1 MPFSK
6 KSGKDLLMLSSP
18 AIQVSNLTKLYHIY
32 TNPKDRLLQM
42 LWRGRR
48 QYYKVFSALNNVSF
62 DVNKGD
68 SVGILGHN
76 GAGKSTLLQLL
87 TGTLTPTSGKIYVN
101 GRIAA
106 LLELGAGFN
115 PEFTGKE
122 NVYMNATILG
132 LSKKEIDEKYE
143 DILAF
148 ADIGDFIHRPVKT
161 YSSGMYVR
169 LAFSV
174 AVHIDPEILIIDE
187 ALAVG
192 DIRFQ
197 MKCLQHM
204 ESLKAKGTTILFV
217 SHSPEQVKR
226 FCNKAIWLDAGEIK
240 AIGSSSEICDQYKD
254 YMAVGKSPDSSNNKT
269 STMSLSSTPAR
280 IVTRELDRSVLNPGN
295 PITLTIEYE
304 VFDEKVNGLLIGT
317 AIYSLDRK
325 YIFGPNTYLDK
336 IEIPNTK
343 GRHKIQFHIPSIPLL
358 PGSFS
363 FDIGLFSDKGLVNFD
378 YISSAEEFTIKD
390 EYNNEGLVFINHN
403 WIVNK

>member
-254 YMAVGKSPDSSNNKT
+254 YMAVGKSPDSSNNKK

>member
-1 MPFSK
+1 
-6 KSGKDLLMLSSP
+6 MLSSL
-18 AIQVSNLTKLYHIY
+18 AIQVINLTKIYHIY

-42 LWRGRR
+42 LWRGSR

-87 TGTLTPTSGKIYVN
+87 TGTLTPTSGKIYAN

-132 LSKKEIDEKYE
+132 LSKKEIDKKYE

-226 FCNKAIWLDAGEIK
+226 FCNKAIWLEAGEIK

-254 YMAVGKSPDSSNNKT
+254 YMAVGKSPDSSNNT
-269 STMSLSSTPAR
+269 NSTMKLASIPAK
-280 IVTRELDRSVLNPGN
+280 IVTRELDRSVLNPGAS
-295 PITLTIEYE
+295 ITLTIEYE
-304 VFDEKVNGLLIGT
+304 VFDEKIDGLLIGA
-317 AIYSLDRK
+317 AIYTLDRE

>member
-1 MPFSK
+1 M
-6 KSGKDLLMLSSP
+6 SSSL
-18 AIQVSNLTKLYHIY
+18 AIQVRNLTKSYHIY
-32 TNPKDRLLQM
+32 TNPKYRLLQM
-42 LWRGRR
+42 LCRGRKE
-48 QYYKVFSALNNVSF
+48 YFKVFSALNNVSF

-76 GAGKSTLLQLL
+76 GAGKSTLLQVL
-87 TGTLTPTSGKIYVN
+87 TGTLAPTSGTIHTN

-122 NVYMNATILG
+122 NVYMNAAILG
-132 LSKKEIDEKYE
+132 LSKTEIEEKYE

-148 ADIGDFIHRPVKT
+148 ADIGEFIHRPVKT
-161 YSSGMYVR
+161 FSSGMYVR

-174 AVHIDPEILIIDE
+174 AVHIEPEILIIDE

-204 ESLKAKGTTILFV
+204 EGLKARGTTILFV

-226 FCNKAIWLDAGEIK
+226 FCNKAIWLDSGKVK

-254 YMAVGKSPDSSNNKT
+254 YMAVGKTSDSSNNTT
-269 STMSLSSTPAR
+269 STIEPSSIPAK
-280 IVTRELDRSVLNPGN
+280 IVTRGLDHSVLKPGDS
-295 PITLTIEYE
+295 ITLTIEYE
-304 VFDEKVNGLLIGT
+304 VFDEKIDGLLIGT
-317 AIYSLDRK
+317 AIYTLNRI
-325 YIFGPNTYLDK
+325 YVFGPNTYLDK

-343 GRHKIQFHIPSIPLL
+343 GRHKIEYHISSIPLL

-403 WIVNK
+403 WIVKK

>member
-1 MPFSK
+1 
-6 KSGKDLLMLSSP
+6 MLSSP

-254 YMAVGKSPDSSNNKT
+254 YMAVGKSPDSSNNKK

>member
-1 MPFSK
+1 
-6 KSGKDLLMLSSP
+6 MLSSL
-18 AIQVSNLTKLYHIY
+18 AIQVINLTKIYHIY

-42 LWRGRR
+42 LWRGSR

-87 TGTLTPTSGKIYVN
+87 TGTLTPTSGKIYAN

-132 LSKKEIDEKYE
+132 LSKKEIDKKYE

-226 FCNKAIWLDAGEIK
+226 FCNKAIWLEAGEIK

-254 YMAVGKSPDSSNNKT
+254 YMAVGKSPDSSNNT
-269 STMSLSSTPAR
+269 NSTMKLASIPAK
-280 IVTRELDRSVLNPGN
+280 IVTRELDRSVLNPGAS
-295 PITLTIEYE
+295 ITLTIEYE
-304 VFDEKVNGLLIGT
+304 VFDEKIDGLLIGA
-317 AIYSLDRK
+317 AIYTLDRE

-343 GRHKIQFHIPSIPLL
+343 GRHEIQFHIPSIPLL

>member
-1 MPFSK
+1 
-6 KSGKDLLMLSSP
+6 
-18 AIQVSNLTKLYHIY
+18 
-32 TNPKDRLLQM
+32 M
-42 LWRGRR
+42 LWRGSR

-87 TGTLTPTSGKIYVN
+87 TGTLTPTSGKIYAN

-132 LSKKEIDEKYE
+132 LSKKEIDKKYE

-226 FCNKAIWLDAGEIK
+226 FCNKAIWLEAGEIK

-254 YMAVGKSPDSSNNKT
+254 YMAVGKSPDSSNNT
-269 STMSLSSTPAR
+269 NSTMKLASIPAK
-280 IVTRELDRSVLNPGN
+280 IVTRELDRSVLNPGAS
-295 PITLTIEYE
+295 ITLTIEYE
-304 VFDEKVNGLLIGT
+304 VFDEKIDGLLIGA
-317 AIYSLDRK
+317 AIYTLDRE

>member
-1 MPFSK
+1 MLFSK
-6 KSGKDLLMLSSP
+6 KQGKDLLMSSSL
-18 AIQVSNLTKLYHIY
+18 AIQVRNLTKSYHIY
-32 TNPKDRLLQM
+32 TNPKYRLLQM
-42 LWRGRR
+42 LCRGRKE
-48 QYYKVFSALNNVSF
+48 YFKVFSALNNVSF

-76 GAGKSTLLQLL
+76 GAGKSTLLQVL
-87 TGTLTPTSGKIYVN
+87 TGTLAPTSGTIQTN

-122 NVYMNATILG
+122 NVYMNAAILG
-132 LSKKEIDEKYE
+132 LSKTEIEEKYE

-148 ADIGDFIHRPVKT
+148 ADIGEFIHRPVKT
-161 YSSGMYVR
+161 FSSGMYVR

-174 AVHIDPEILIIDE
+174 AVHIEPEILIIDE

-204 ESLKAKGTTILFV
+204 EGLKARGTTILFV

-226 FCNKAIWLDAGEIK
+226 FCNKAIWLDSGKVK

-254 YMAVGKSPDSSNNKT
+254 YMAVGKTSDSSNNTT
-269 STMSLSSTPAR
+269 STIEPSSIPAK
-280 IVTRELDRSVLNPGN
+280 IVTRGLDHSVLKPGDS
-295 PITLTIEYE
+295 ITLTIEYE
-304 VFDEKVNGLLIGT
+304 VFDEKIDGLLIGT
-317 AIYSLDRK
+317 AIYTLNRI
-325 YIFGPNTYLDK
+325 YVFGPNTYLDK

-343 GRHKIQFHIPSIPLL
+343 GRHKIEYHISSIPLL

-403 WIVNK
+403 WIVKK